1 MSIGNSLN
9 SVQKR
14 ITDAALKSGRNPD
27 EIKLI
32 SVSKKIEL
40 ARILE
45 AVRAGAQILGE
56 NRVQEAD
63 EKMEQF
69 RGEKRRCTDLPP
81 VEWHLIGT
89 LQKNKARHAVRLF
102 DLIHSVDSVE
112 LAEELDR
119 QSGKINKTQR
129 FLIQIKLSDEP
140 AKHGIAAK
148 DVWTLLD
155 KSSAMENLKIEGFMT
170 MPPFFNDPE
179 HARPYFRKLRELARE
194 CLNKG
199 FPVHE
204 LSMGMS
210 NDFEVAIEEGST
222 MVRVGTAI
230 FGERLESRD
239 L

>member
-9 SVQKR
+9 SVQNK
-14 ITDAALKSGRNPD
+14 ITDAALKSGRMPD
-27 EIKLI
+27 EIKLV

-45 AVRAGAQILGE
+45 AVRAGAHILGE

-63 EKMEQF
+63 EKIEQF
-69 RGEKRRCTDLPP
+69 REEKKRFSDLPP

-119 QSGKINKTQR
+119 QAKKINKIQR
-129 FLIQIKLSDEP
+129 FLIQMKLSDEP
-140 AKHGIAAK
+140 AKHGITAK
-148 DVWTLLD
+148 NVWTLLD

-170 MPPFFNDPE
+170 MPPFFSDPE
-179 HARPYFRKLRELARE
+179 NARPYFRKLRELAKE
-194 CLNKG
+194 CLSKG

-230 FGERLESRD
+230 FGVRH
-239 L
+239 